1 MLLLVVD
8 DDKEDRA
15 LFCEAAAGIDTD
27 MKFLIAEDGAQALQL
42 LEQTAVL
49 PDYIFLDIN
58 MPKMNGKE
66 FLVRAKKD
74 NRIKKIPVV
83 MYSTTSQ
90 SKEIEECY
98 KLGAYDFLIK
108 PPSFQK
114 LVDDLRS
121 IFIEAE
127 RINGRRK

>member
-1 MLLLVVD
+1 MLILVVD

-15 LFCEAAAGIDTD
+15 LFCEAASGIDSD
-27 MKFLIAEDGAQALQL
+27 IKFLIAEDGLEALKI

-49 PDYIFLDIN
+49 PTYIFLDIN

-66 FLVRAKKD
+66 FLTRAKK
-74 NRIKKIPVV
+74 NARFQQIPIV

-90 SKEIEECY
+90 AKEIEECY

-121 IFIEAE
+121 IFVESE
-127 RINGRRK
+127 RSNGRKK

>member
-1 MLLLVVD
+1 MLILVVD
-8 DDKEDRA
+8 DDREDCA
-15 LFCEAAAGIDTD
+15 LFCEAASGIDNEI
-27 MKFLIAEDGAQALQL
+27 KFLTAEDGSQALTML
-42 LEQTAVL
+42 AQTAVL

-66 FLVRAKKD
+66 FLTRAKKD
-74 NRIKKIPVV
+74 ARLRNIPVV

-90 SKEIEECY
+90 TKEIEECY

-127 RINGRRK
+127 RVSGRRK

>member
-15 LFCEAAAGIDTD
+15 LFCEAASGIDTD
-27 MKFLIAEDGAQALQL
+27 IKFLIAEDGAQALQL

-90 SKEIEECY
+90 TKEIEECY

>member
-1 MLLLVVD
+1 MLILVVD
-8 DDKEDRA
+8 DDKEDRS
-15 LFCEAAAGIDTD
+15 LFCEAASGIDSD
-27 MKFLIAEDGAQALQL
+27 IKFMLAEDGLEALKI

-49 PDYIFLDIN
+49 PNYIFLDIN

-66 FLVRAKKD
+66 FLTKAKK
-74 NRIKKIPVV
+74 NARFKQIPVV

-90 SKEIEECY
+90 VQEIEECY

-121 IFIEAE
+121 IFVEAE
-127 RINGRRK
+127 RSNGRKK

>member
-1 MLLLVVD
+1 MLILVVD
-8 DDKEDRA
+8 DDKEDRS
-15 LFCEAAAGIDTD
+15 LFCEAASGIDND
-27 MKFLIAEDGAQALQL
+27 IKFLIAEDGLQAINL

-66 FLVRAKKD
+66 FLIRVKTNARLKS
-74 NRIKKIPVV
+74 IPVV

-90 SKEIEECY
+90 TREIEECY

-108 PPSFQK
+108 PPSFKK

-127 RINGRRK
+127 RVNGRRK

>member
-1 MLLLVVD
+1 MLILVVD

-15 LFCEAAAGIDTD
+15 LFCEAASGIDND
-27 MKFLIAEDGAQALQL
+27 IKFLIAEDGLEALKIL
-42 LEQTAVL
+42 DQTAVL
-49 PDYIFLDIN
+49 PNYIFLDIN

-66 FLVRAKKD
+66 FLTRAKK
-74 NRIKKIPVV
+74 NARFKQIPVV

-90 SKEIEECY
+90 AKEIEECF

-121 IFIEAE
+121 IFVEAA
-127 RINGRRK
+127 RSNGKNK